1 MSLKVRI
8 RRLAALM
15 EAQED
20 PRRQYLRALMEY
32 IRVKR
37 EARREGCSA
46 KEQEAAALRARL
58 EEMNRGEG

>member
-1 MSLKVRI
+1 MSLKGRV
-8 RRLAALM
+8 RRLTALM
-15 EAQED
+15 EAQEH

-37 EARREGCSA
+37 EARRGGCSE
-46 KEQEAAALRARL
+46 KEQEAAALRVRL